1 MQRPSSIRVKIQLL
15 NSFDPELPAVIRN
28 WTSEGESSIPDPMLL
43 PLLLLQPSS
52 S

>member
-1 MQRPSSIRVKIQLL
+1 MQWQSSIRVKIELL
-15 NSFDPELPAVIRN
+15 SLDPELPAVIRN

-43 PLLLLQPSS
+43 LQPSS